1 MKFYNCAILIVC
13 IVVIAISMTC
23 QTDDL
28 GISIFGLKWQLH
40 CMSKHLLGINC
51 ALCGMTHS
59 FCAIGHGQLAKAFE
73 YHRLGPIL
81 FCFILFQIPYRISL
95 VALKVRKKSFIK
107 KANVYFAIVTLAAL
121 IVNWLV
127 YLGEKI
133 T

>member
-1 MKFYNCAILIVC
+1 MKFYNYAILIVC
-13 IVVIAISMTC
+13 IVVVAISMTC

-28 GISIFGLKWQLH
+28 GISIFGFKWHLH
-40 CMSKHLLGINC
+40 CMSKHLVGINC

-59 FCAIGHGQLAKAFE
+59 FCAIGHGQLAKGFE
-73 YHRLGPIL
+73 YHRLGPVL
-81 FCFILFQIPYRISL
+81 FCFILFQIPYRMSL
-95 VALKVRKKSFIK
+95 VALKVRRRSFIK